1 MLCKIHNYSDSA
13 NTQCINNFEDQ
24 VHDAAECF
32 YDLNG
37 NLVRDNNR
45 NLQNIDYNYL
55 NLPQ

>member
-1 MLCKIHNYSDSA
+1 LMSIEATENAQY
-13 NTQCINNFEDQ
+13 INNFEDE
-24 VHDAAECF
+24 VHDAEECF